1 GLCVPPEDPIQPD
14 MTYIV
19 SAGLPER
26 SMMHFRLA
34 STAVNARMPL
44 LGRTVVHEEGLA
56 LITEWI
62 ESIDP
67 PCP

>member
-1 GLCVPPEDPIQPD
+1 
-14 MTYIV
+14 
-19 SAGLPER
+19 LPER